1 MLVPDAMRYFISGT
15 ASLTYPAKGGDIVVE
30 TLSHASVLGLTALTR
45 QPVVTTAVAL
55 TDVEVLKVPVAVLD
69 TLVKTRPDLARDI
82 GVELD
87 HRRALADAALK
98 AVGVE
103 EAEDSSMIA

>member
-1 MLVPDAMRYFISGT
+1 
-15 ASLTYPAKGGDIVVE
+15 
-30 TLSHASVLGLTALTR
+30 
-45 QPVVTTAVAL
+45 
-55 TDVEVLKVPVAVLD
+55 VAVLD